1 MVRLKYVYWLEGSI
15 VKMSIVPR
23 LIYFVVAQSPSRV
36 QLCASVNCGTPG
48 FPVLHYL
55 LELLKLMSTVSVMPS
70 NHLVPFSCLQSFPAS
85 GSFLIGQLFTS
96 GGQNTVASASASDLP
111 MNIQGWFPSE
121 LTGLISLLSKELSR
135 VFNTTD
141 QKHQFFSAQ
150 LSFWSNSH
158 IHIWLLGKP

>member
-111 MNIQGWFPSE
+111 MNIQG
-121 LTGLISLLSKELSR
+121 
-135 VFNTTD
+135 
-141 QKHQFFSAQ
+141 
-150 LSFWSNSH
+150 
-158 IHIWLLGKP
+158 